1 MSYNLVAVWDYVA
14 EGEYELSFKQGDRIK
29 LLERHNDDWWEG
41 ELDDQIG
48 FFPANRT
55 RLEGEEPDF
64 DEQDTA
70 DTDSFV
76 EAPIIPTKS
85 DLVLSNTEA
94 APPSSY
100 VQPPDSISNVTSSQD
115 PLSQSEQ
122 SSTGDTLPRS
132 HSSASSSSGRLR
144 SHRQAVYYE
153 EAPFIEE
160 DDYSQN
166 DSETQEDY
174 EPSDSLDSN
183 KLDVIQASPKS
194 QASDI
199 APPEAYGLPPGWQA
213 AYDETGSVYY
223 FNEITNESRWDRPS
237 FDDPANTQAAA
248 DELAQL
254 RIAQVQSPQE
264 LDNQEVLDQTL
275 KGLDESEM
283 KKLELDNISE
293 ENAKRR
299 TVVQMKMIAQKED
312 GGKLSS
318 WKTYVCVLC
327 CGYLL
332 FYKDTHGKSK
342 KSSKQNTPVGSFD
355 LETCQIEP
363 AGKQDTKRKH
373 TILITTPTSITLYL
387 QLPNDKELSSWLD
400 GVMRDLI
407 SRKEGRYDE
416 TELLALLK
424 KLTSNSRNMKVNQK
438 LHGSRSDNNDA
449 GDDRFSKS
457 GSRGNLHGN
466 KGDEK
471 AKARGGWFTKSGR
484 NDKPSHDI
492 VLAAPEPGD
501 VFGGHITNQ
510 ISDPHRDIPEVV
522 RKCIEQ
528 VDARG
533 SDSSKLVAGLD
544 SVGIY
549 RLSGPAATI
558 QKYRSQFNNHEA
570 VNLSQE
576 HDINVA
582 TGLLKLYFR
591 ELKDPL
597 LTYEYYESYLDA
609 ARIPDYDE
617 RMFTIK
623 SLIRVLPPVNYHTL
637 EYLMR
642 HLNRVAAHSQE
653 NKMEASN
660 LSLIFSV
667 GLLRSIQE
675 DLSSIIHADLVNTVV
690 EAVILQVDW
699 FFEDDDEEEEAE
711 EHQPQQQPDLL
722 TGEEES
728 ILSRR

>member
-1 MSYNLVAVWDYVA
+1 MM
-14 EGEYELSFKQGDRIK
+14 I
-29 LLERHNDDWWEG
+29 G

-55 RLEGEEPDF
+55 RLEGEEPDYE
-64 DEQDTA
+64 EQETP
-70 DTDSFV
+70 DTDSLV
-76 EAPIIPTKS
+76 EAPIIPIKS
-85 DLVLSNTEA
+85 DLVLSNAETA
-94 APPSSY
+94 SPSY
-100 VQPPDSISNVTSSQD
+100 VQPSESLSNVTSSQD

-122 SSTGDTLPRS
+122 SSTVDTLPRS
-132 HSSASSSSGRLR
+132 QSSVSSSSGRLR
-144 SHRQAVYYE
+144 AHRQAVYYE
-153 EAPFIEE
+153 ETPFIE

-166 DSETQEDY
+166 DSETQEDLD
-174 EPSDSLDSN
+174 PSDSFESN
-183 KLDVIQASPKS
+183 NLDVTQSSPKS
-194 QASDI
+194 QISDI

-223 FNEITNESRWDRPS
+223 FNEITNESRWERPS
-237 FDDPANTQAAA
+237 FDDSANTQAAA
-248 DELAQL
+248 DELAKL
-254 RIAQVQSPQE
+254 RIARVQSPQE
-264 LDNQEVLDQTL
+264 LDNQEMLDQTL
-275 KGLDESEM
+275 KGLDGSEL
-283 KKLELDNISE
+283 KKLELDNIPDDKV
-293 ENAKRR
+293 KRK
-299 TVVQMKMIAQKED
+299 TIVQMKMIAQKED

-363 AGKQDTKRKH
+363 AGKQDTKRKY
-373 TILITTPTSITLYL
+373 TILITTPTSITLYI

-407 SRKEGRYDE
+407 SRKEGKYDD
-416 TELLALLK
+416 TELLPLLK

-438 LHGSRSDNNDA
+438 LQRSRSGKSGSNKDNDA
-449 GDDRFSKS
+449 GEDRFSKS
-457 GSRGNLHGN
+457 GSRGNLYGN

-484 NDKPSHDI
+484 SEKPSHDI
-492 VLAAPEPGD
+492 VLATPEPGD

-510 ISDPHRDIPEVV
+510 ISDPHRDIPQVV

-528 VDARG
+528 VDAR
-533 SDSSKLVAGLD
+533 GLD

-570 VNLSQE
+570 VDLSQE
-576 HDINVA
+576 QDINVA

-617 RMFTIK
+617 RMFAIK
-623 SLIRVLPPVNYHTL
+623 SLLRVLPPVNYNTL

-642 HLNRVAAHSQE
+642 HLNRVAAHSEE

-667 GLLRSIQE
+667 GLLRSYQE

-699 FFEDDDEEEEAE
+699 FFEDDEQDEVEE
-711 EHQPQQQPDLL
+711 QQQQQQQQEQPDLL
-722 TGEEES
+722 TGEDES
-728 ILSRR
+728 MLS